1 MNKEDKIE
9 LIYSSSTFEKDE
21 LNKMSE
27 DEINHLWETLE
38 MDQWLE
44 ELDTE

>member
-1 MNKEDKIE
+1 MNKEDKTE

-21 LNKMSE
+21 LNKMS
-27 DEINHLWETLE
+27 DSEINDLWKTLE
-38 MDQWLE
+38 MEEWLE

>member
-21 LNKMSE
+21 LNKMS
-27 DEINHLWETLE
+27 DSEINDLWKTLE
-38 MDQWLE
+38 MEEWLE

>member
-9 LIYSSSTFEKDE
+9 LIYSSSNFEKDE
-21 LNKMSE
+21 LNKMSD
-27 DEINHLWETLE
+27 DEINDLWKTLE
-38 MDQWLE
+38 MDKWLE